1 MSYIHYKFVSKM
13 EQKTIT
19 FNGLHISLT
28 ELKERIM
35 AQENLK
41 ATTCELQISNE
52 QTREKY
58 TDDKVQ
64 IPKLSSVIVR
74 RKPISVVKPGGK
86 TLTLHCSEASVLE
99 SIKPDSQ
106 KRDKERKPA
115 KTSKGIL
122 RSVIMKVEPD
132 TKGAMPILTAEAT
145 SKLDEVTKGCHKD
158 GQSDPRSPFSRR
170 DGRSYERRS
179 RPRSRSHSRS
189 YAYRRSG
196 FPQSSYSNQGHYRSG
211 SPSGFPQ
218 SSFANLGPYRSR
230 SPSGFPQSSFS
241 NQGHYRSRSPSG
253 FPQSSFAN
261 QRPYRSRSP
270 SGFPQSSFAN
280 QGPYR
285 SRSPSGFP
293 QSSFSNQGHY
303 RSSSPSGFPQS
314 SFANQRPYR
323 SRSPSGFPQSYFAN
337 QGPYR
342 SRSPSGFPQSSFAN
356 QGPYRSRSPSGFPQ
370 SSFANQRPY
379 RSRSPSGFPQ
389 SYFANQGPYR
399 SRSPSGFP
407 QSSFANQGPYRS
419 RSRPRSHVG
428 YRARSPGGRTPPP
441 RELPPYER
449 KGQSSG
455 SQNRWDRERYQ
466 QREKNYADSTYFN
479 DYDNQQPSKYHTGHS
494 SRDKERD
501 RMSSLPRNDSVHESA
516 RRRDNRTDR
525 RAAPPPPRSS
535 SSFTTKSSYE
545 IPKTNKGKKRKADE
559 PESSPVRDEP
569 MDELPS
575 QNKKSSS
582 ASKASGSTAASKA
595 APSKSSAT
603 AAKTSTKCVSK
614 DQSDKAKTEKS
625 SIEKT
630 KTEVDGLKLKSD
642 EMRRSEDAPNSTT
655 PRKEKNNSSRAR
667 HSPVKAPPQAAHSL
681 RPPHPP
687 LDDGHHTRIRRDDP
701 QGGGFHSLPPSNQH
715 GLRLVHRP
723 PSPAESRRRMR
734 EESWTSRGPPPGKMR
749 RVDGPGM
756 ESGAN
761 SHSQA
766 PRHPHFHRVPPSD
779 RPGNRPLSGS
789 RELNRSDPN
798 RIPTEALMNTE
809 VRLFS

>member
-28 ELKERIM
+28 ELKKRIM

-52 QTREKY
+52 KTREKY
-58 TDDKVQ
+58 TNDKVQ

-74 RKPISVVKPGGK
+74 RKPIGGVKTGGK
-86 TLTLHCSEASVLE
+86 MLTLHCSQASVLE
-99 SIKPDSQ
+99 SIKPESQ

-122 RSVIMKVEPD
+122 QSVIMKVEPD
-132 TKGAMPILTAEAT
+132 TKGAMPILTADEAYELIPDQLRCPICNDLMINAVLVPCCGTSYCEECIRTALLDSEDHDCLTCKQSDVSPNSVIVNRVLQTVVTDFENMTGYTVRRRAQVQHPAPPPVYPSPAPYGPPPQPYLPPYTSGPALIPPPIISYQPQSVYASGHPVFNPPWGGPGSQPPSVSLPLPLQMEKAT

-170 DGRSYERRS
+170 DGRSYEQRS
-179 RPRSRSHSRS
+179 RPRSGSHSRS
-189 YAYRRSG
+189 YAYRR
-196 FPQSSYSNQGHYRSG
+196 
-211 SPSGFPQ
+211 
-218 SSFANLGPYRSR
+218 
-230 SPSGFPQSSFS
+230 
-241 NQGHYRSRSPSG
+241 
-253 FPQSSFAN
+253 
-261 QRPYRSRSP
+261 
-270 SGFPQSSFAN
+270 
-280 QGPYR
+280 
-285 SRSPSGFP
+285 
-293 QSSFSNQGHY
+293 
-303 RSSSPSGFPQS
+303 
-314 SFANQRPYR
+314 
-323 SRSPSGFPQSYFAN
+323 
-337 QGPYR
+337 
-342 SRSPSGFPQSSFAN
+342 
-356 QGPYRSRSPSGFPQ
+356 
-370 SSFANQRPY
+370 
-379 RSRSPSGFPQ
+379 
-389 SYFANQGPYR
+389 
-399 SRSPSGFP
+399 SGFP

-428 YRARSPGGRTPPP
+428 YRARSPGGQTPPP

-455 SQNRWDRERYQ
+455 SQNRWDRERYR

-501 RMSSLPRNDSVHESA
+501 RMSSLPRNYSVHESA

-525 RAAPPPPRSS
+525 RAAPPPPPSS

-614 DQSDKAKTEKS
+614 DQTDKAKTEKS

-701 QGGGFHSLPPSNQH
+701 QGGGFHSLPPSNQN

-734 EESWTSRGPPPGKMR
+734 EESWTSRGPPLGKMR

-809 VRLFS
+809 VKPLRRFKLNRDMGRRGSMK